1 MVYGALGDLDNAF
14 LWLERGY
21 ETRDYS
27 MAFLQSRE
35 FEDLWG
41 DPRYAAMKAKIGFPP
56 RG

>member
-1 MVYGALGDLDNAF
+1 
-14 LWLERGY
+14 
-21 ETRDYS
+21 

-41 DPRYAAMKAKIGFPP
+41 DPRYAAMKARIGFPP